1 MPPVSNST
9 ATHIVFGAGQ
19 VGPVLARRLAA
30 LGHDVVIVSRS
41 GRGSGPGIRAV
52 AGDALDA
59 GFCASVARGAAVVY
73 HCMNPRYEAATWEAQ
88 LPVIQRNLVAAC
100 GAAGARLVML
110 DNVYGLGRTGGMPMT
125 EDTPARPVSRKGA
138 IRARLADDLRAA
150 HARGEVRA
158 VRGCAS
164 DFFGPGGTQTM
175 FEQRFW
181 TRVLAGKSAQVL
193 VNPDPPHPYHLIP
206 DGAAGL
212 AALGTAD
219 DHAYGTT
226 WMLPCAPAPTTRQL
240 IDAFGRALDRDIA
253 VSRLP
258 RWLFATLKPFVPIF
272 REFDEMLYQWDEPF
286 IVDDSRF
293 RQQFGVIPTPLDE
306 AARQT
311 VAWAQKTFGR
321 R

>member
-1 MPPVSNST
+1 MST
-9 ATHIVFGAGQ
+9 TTSPSRHVVFGAGQ
-19 VGPVLARRLAA
+19 VGPFLARQLATH
-30 LGHDVVIVSRS
+30 GHDVVIVSRS
-41 GRGSGPGIRAV
+41 GRGGRPGVRAV
-52 AGDALDA
+52 AGDALDPA
-59 GFCASVARGAAVVY
+59 FCTSVMRDAAVAY
-73 HCMNPRYEAATWEAQ
+73 HCMNPKYEAATWEAH

-110 DNVYGLGRTGGMPMT
+110 DNVYALGRTGGTPMR
-125 EDTPARPVSRKGA
+125 EDTPARPVSRKGTV
-138 IRARLADDLRAA
+138 RARLADDLLAA

-193 VNPDPPHPYHLIP
+193 VNPDTPHTYHFIP
-206 DGAAGL
+206 DVAAGL

-240 IDAFGRALDRDIA
+240 VAEFGRALGRDIA

-258 RWLFATLKPFVPIF
+258 RWLFAALKPFVPIF

-286 IVDDSRF
+286 LVDDRRF
-293 RQQFGVIPTPLDE
+293 RERFGVAATPLDE
-306 AARQT
+306 AARHT
-311 VAWAQKTFGR
+311 VAWARETFGAA
-321 R
+321 